1 MEMKVPSGAGTT
13 LLGREGECSTLGNM
27 DQDGHGLS
35 ILTFSDHKNILLVH
49 GGDDNRGQEEV
60 IKKLLLGRSNSELPW
75 DHLL

>member
-1 MEMKVPSGAGTT
+1 MYWVEKGDALHLVK
-13 LLGREGECSTLGNM
+13 M
-27 DQDGHGLS
+27 DKYVNGLS
-35 ILTFSDHKNILLVH
+35 TLTFSDHKNILLVH